1 MKRKLGSII
10 SFLIG
15 VAVLFATVQCDKEE
29 EATGI
34 DKELLDMV
42 KVINGFTWYKNSDEL
57 LDRSSGSAHDYPYL
71 RTRYNSIAATQLDE
85 NGKILE
91 GAVFPEGSLVVK
103 ELYSN
108 TTTLGRYAILYKQSG
123 NTYADANG
131 WVWGYI
137 NTDGTV
143 AESATKKGASCISC
157 HSQPGSIDY
166 MLMNKYF
173 P

>member
-1 MKRKLGSII
+1 MKSR
-10 SFLIG
+10 LIPIFKIMICL
-15 VAVLFATVQCDKEE
+15 AAFYLLVQCDKEE

-34 DKELLDMV
+34 DKELLDMA
-42 KVINGFTWYKNSDEL
+42 KVTSGFTWYKNSDGL
-57 LDRSSGSAHDYPYL
+57 LNRSSGSAHDYPL
-71 RTRYNSIAATQLDE
+71 LKTRYNSIAATQLDE

-108 TTTLGRYAILYKQSG
+108 STTLGRYAILYKQSG

-137 NTDGTV
+137 DADGTV
-143 AESATKKGASCISC
+143 AESATKKGVSCISC